1 VTSLRDRSAKRIS
14 VTGGTGRLGSLLV
27 DELRRRGDEVTV
39 LSRTR
44 GDVRWDPNSGPA
56 PAEALA
62 GRDAVVHLAGEDLQ
76 QRWNDAALRRIRDS
90 REIGTRNL
98 VKGIEVAD
106 PRPKALISASAVGY
120 YGHSP
125 DPIDEDAPPGNDL
138 LADICVAWEREAER
152 APVRVVRVR
161 TGLVLDR
168 QAGALKTMLLPFQ
181 LGVGG
186 PVAGG
191 RQPMPWI
198 HLHDVIG
205 IYLAAIDDERW
216 SGPVH
221 ATAPQPVTNREFVKA
236 LGRALHRPAIVPV
249 PSFALK
255 VLYGGMSKLVLEGQN
270 AVPRRTLELGY
281 RFRHPDLDEALRS
294 ALSDT

>member
-1 VTSLRDRSAKRIS
+1 VKRVA

-27 DELRRRGDEVTV
+27 DELKRRGDEVTV
-39 LSRTR
+39 LSRSR
-44 GDVRWDPNSGPA
+44 GDVRWDPMAGPA
-56 PAEALA
+56 PAEAVA
-62 GRDAVVHLAGEDLQ
+62 GRDAVVHLAGEDLL

-98 VKGIEVAD
+98 VEGLHAAE
-106 PRPKALISASAVGY
+106 PRPAALISAAAVGY
-120 YGHSP
+120 YGPRP
-125 DPIDEDAPPGNDL
+125 DPIDEDAAPGDDV
-138 LADICVAWEREAER
+138 LAEVCKAWEREAQR
-152 APVRVVRVR
+152 AEELGVRVVRVR
-161 TGLVLDR
+161 TGVVLDR
-168 QAGALKTMLLPFQ
+168 HAGALKTMLLPFR

-198 HLHDVIG
+198 HLEDVIG

-221 ATAPQPVTNREFVKA
+221 ATAPQPVSNREFSKA
-236 LGRALHRPAIVPV
+236 LGRALRRPAIVPV
-249 PSFALK
+249 PGFAVK

-270 AVPRRTLELGY
+270 AVPRRTTELGY
-281 RFRHPDLDEALRS
+281 RHRHPDLDEALRS
-294 ALSDT
+294 ALRDT